1 MGFLSIQSILPPGTV
16 LPFAGSVAPAG
27 WALCNGSAVSRTTYN
42 ALFSAIGVAHGS
54 GDTTTTFNLP
64 DYRGRFLR
72 GLDSAAGRDPD
83 SATRTAMNTGG
94 NTGNAVGS
102 VQSAQYGSHKHTIT
116 GATTTNSGP
125 NNGWGMLV
133 SGGNGIT
140 QIFSNSPADISNS
153 MAFNGGNETRP
164 LNANVNYIIK
174 L

>member
-54 GDTTTTFNLP
+54 GDTATTFNLP

-94 NTGNAVGS
+94 NTGNNIGS
-102 VQSAQYGSHKHTIT
+102 VQNDEYKSHSHTASMYRAQNTADT
-116 GATTTNSGP
+116 GVLGCGQPALTNIGVTTNS
-125 NNGWGMLV
+125 
-133 SGGNGIT
+133 
-140 QIFSNSPADISNS
+140 
-153 MAFNGGNETRP
+153 NGGNESRP
-164 LNANVNYIIK
+164 KNANVNYIIK